1 MNPPLPESGHSMA
14 TIAVTLLGM
23 TVPQAP
29 REGTLAS
36 DAPPALVSGT
46 SANVALL
53 IVLFGSF
60 MDLVDA
66 TIVIVA
72 APAIARDMG
81 AGDAQI
87 QWTIAAYTLAL
98 GAGLIT
104 GGRLGDQFGRKR
116 LFMIGL
122 AGFMVTSALC
132 ALAVDPAMLIG
143 MRAAQ
148 GLTAGIMVPQVFGVI
163 RASFAPAERAK
174 AFGAYGAVQG
184 LASVAG
190 PLLGGFLV
198 EADLFGLGWR
208 TIFWINVPFSV
219 LALVVGAKVLPES
232 RSARTARL
240 DVVGA
245 LLAASGILLVL
256 LPIIQT
262 ETWGWTAASYA
273 LLAVGI
279 VTLTFFLV
287 YERGLAGRGGEPA
300 FDPALLRI
308 RAFAVGLGASL
319 LFFGGIGSFFLTLSV
334 YLQAGTGRTAWETG
348 LVILPYALGSVA
360 TSGVG
365 VALAVKAGRT
375 LLITGS
381 LTIAAS
387 QLVLL
392 AVIRDGSAPG
402 YWLLAL
408 ALFIG
413 GLGLGLAAPVLV
425 NVVLAG
431 VPGRNAGAA
440 GGVLSTVNQIG
451 GAIGIA
457 VLGTIFFAAV
467 DRPTTGPP
475 GPADYGH
482 ALSIVLV
489 ISAVLYLAA
498 GLVMLALPKTGAD
511 TPNSDHQR

>member
-1 MNPPLPESGHSMA
+1 MA

-23 TVPQAP
+23 TIPQAP
-29 REGTLAS
+29 REGALTPDARPALAS
-36 DAPPALVSGT
+36 GPG
-46 SANVALL
+46 ANVALL
-53 IVLFGSF
+53 VVLFASF

-66 TIVIVA
+66 TIVTVA
-72 APAIARDMG
+72 APAIAREMG
-81 AGDAQI
+81 ASDAQI

-122 AGFMVTSALC
+122 AGFTVTSALC
-132 ALAVDPAMLIG
+132 ALAVTPGMLIG

-148 GLTAGIMVPQVFGVI
+148 GLAAGIMVPQVFGVI

-190 PLLGGFLV
+190 PLLGGLLV
-198 EADLFGLGWR
+198 EADLFDLGWR
-208 TIFWINVPFSV
+208 TIFWINVPISV
-219 LALVVGAKVLPES
+219 LALVVGARALPES
-232 RSARTARL
+232 RSPSFARL
-240 DVVGA
+240 DLVGA
-245 LLAASGILLVL
+245 LLAASGILLLL

-262 ETWGWTAASYA
+262 GAWGWNAASYV
-273 LLAVGI
+273 LLASGI
-279 VTLTFFLV
+279 ILLTLFLA
-287 YERGLAGRGGEPA
+287 YERSLVSRGDEPA
-300 FDPALLRI
+300 FDPALLSI
-308 RAFAVGLGASL
+308 RAFAIGLGASL

-334 YLQAGTGRTAWETG
+334 YLQAGTGRSAWETG

-365 VALAVKAGRT
+365 VALAARAGRA

-467 DRPTTGPP
+467 DEPTTGAP
-475 GPADYGH
+475 GTADYGH

-498 GLVMLALPKTGAD
+498 GLVMLALPKTGVG
-511 TPNSDHQR
+511 HVEQ

>member
-1 MNPPLPESGHSMA
+1 
-14 TIAVTLLGM
+14 M
-23 TVPQAP
+23 TAPQTSRETTRAP
-29 REGTLAS
+29 
-36 DAPPALVSGT
+36 DAPPVPIYGAG
-46 SANVALL
+46 ANVALL
-53 IVLFGSF
+53 VVLFGSF
-60 MDLVDA
+60 MDLIDA
-66 TIVIVA
+66 TIVTVA
-72 APAIARDMG
+72 APAIARDLG
-81 AGDAQI
+81 AGEAQI

-116 LFMIGL
+116 LFMAGL
-122 AGFMVTSALC
+122 GGFMVTSALC
-132 ALAVDPAMLIG
+132 ALAVTPGMLIG

-190 PLLGGFLV
+190 PLLGGLLI
-198 EADLFGLGWR
+198 EADLFDLGWR
-208 TIFWINVPFSV
+208 TIFWINVPLSV
-219 LALVVGAKVLPES
+219 LALVLGAKVLPES
-232 RSARTARL
+232 RSASTARL
-240 DVVGA
+240 DLVGA
-245 LLAASGILLVL
+245 LLAASGILLLL

-273 LLAVGI
+273 LLAAGGI
-279 VTLTFFLV
+279 TLMIFLA
-287 YERGLAGRGGEPA
+287 YERSLAARGGEPV

-308 RAFAVGLGASL
+308 RAFAIGLSTSL
-319 LFFGGIGSFFLTLSV
+319 FFFGGIGSFFLALSV
-334 YLQAGTGRTAWETG
+334 YLQLGTGRNAWETG
-348 LVILPYALGSVA
+348 LVILPYALGSII
-360 TSGVG
+360 TSGLG
-365 VALAVKAGRT
+365 VALAAKVGRA

-387 QLVLL
+387 QLVLW
-392 AVIRDGSAPG
+392 AVIRDGGDPG

-408 ALFIG
+408 GLFIG
-413 GLGLGLAAPVLV
+413 GLGLGLAAPILV

-451 GAIGIA
+451 GSLGIA
-457 VLGTIFFAAV
+457 VLGTVFFRAV
-467 DRPTTGPP
+467 TGSATGAP

-482 ALSIVLV
+482 ALSTVLV
-489 ISAVLYLAA
+489 VTAALHLVA
-498 GLVMLALPKTGAD
+498 GLVMLALPRAAAAHVD
-511 TPNSDHQR
+511 Q

>member
-1 MNPPLPESGHSMA
+1 
-14 TIAVTLLGM
+14 
-23 TVPQAP
+23 
-29 REGTLAS
+29 
-36 DAPPALVSGT
+36 
-46 SANVALL
+46 
-53 IVLFGSF
+53 VLFSSF

-66 TIVIVA
+66 TIVTVA

-122 AGFMVTSALC
+122 VGFMVTSALC
-132 ALAVDPAMLIG
+132 ALAVTPGMLIG

-190 PLLGGFLV
+190 PLLGGLLV
-198 EADLFGLGWR
+198 EADLFDLGWR
-208 TIFWINVPFSV
+208 TIFWINVPISI
-219 LALVVGAKVLPES
+219 LALVVGARVLPES
-232 RSARTARL
+232 RSASTARL
-240 DVVGA
+240 DLVGA
-245 LLAASGILLVL
+245 LLAASGILLLL

-262 ETWGWTAASYA
+262 ETWGWTPTSYA
-273 LLAVGI
+273 LLAAGI
-279 VTLTFFLV
+279 ILLTIFLA
-287 YERGLAGRGGEPA
+287 YERRLASCGGEPV
-300 FDPALLRI
+300 FDPALLRN
-308 RAFAVGLGASL
+308 RAFAIGLSASV

-334 YLQAGTGRTAWETG
+334 YLQLGTGRTAWETG
-348 LVILPYALGSVA
+348 LVILPYALGSII
-360 TSGVG
+360 TSGLG
-365 VALAVKAGRT
+365 VALAAKAGRA

-392 AVIRDGSAPG
+392 AVIRHGSDPG
-402 YWLLAL
+402 FWLLAL
-408 ALFIG
+408 GLFIG
-413 GLGLGLAAPVLV
+413 GLGLGLAAPILV

-431 VPGRNAGAA
+431 IPGRNAGAA

-451 GAIGIA
+451 GSIGIA
-457 VLGTIFFAAV
+457 VLGTIFFTAV
-467 DRPTTGPP
+467 TGSTTDAP

-482 ALSIVLV
+482 ALSIVLAV
-489 ISAVLYLAA
+489 TAVLYLVA
-498 GLVMLALPKTGAD
+498 GLVMLALPKAAAEHVD
-511 TPNSDHQR
+511 Q

>member
-1 MNPPLPESGHSMA
+1 
-14 TIAVTLLGM
+14 M
-23 TVPQAP
+23 TASQAH
-29 REGTLAS
+29 REGAHAP
-36 DAPPALVSGT
+36 DAPPAPVSGAGA
-46 SANVALL
+46 SLALL
-53 IVLFGSF
+53 VVLFSSF

-66 TIVIVA
+66 TIVTVA
-72 APAIARDMG
+72 APAIARDTG
-81 AGDAQI
+81 ADDAQI

-116 LFMIGL
+116 LFLIGL

-132 ALAVDPAMLIG
+132 ALAVGPGMLIG

-148 GLTAGIMVPQVFGVI
+148 GLAAGIMVPQVFGVI

-184 LASVAG
+184 LAAVAG
-190 PLLGGFLV
+190 PLLGGLLV

-208 TIFWINVPFSV
+208 TIFWINVPISV
-219 LALVVGAKVLPES
+219 VALVVGAKVLPES
-232 RSARTARL
+232 RSASTGRPDL
-240 DVVGA
+240 VGA
-245 LLAASGILLVL
+245 LLAASGILLLL

-262 ETWGWTAASYA
+262 ETWGWTTVSYA
-273 LLAVGI
+273 LLAAGVALLAI
-279 VTLTFFLV
+279 FLA
-287 YERGLAGRGGEPA
+287 YERKLAGSGGEPA
-300 FDPALLRI
+300 FDPALLKI
-308 RAFAVGLGASL
+308 RAFTVGLGASV

-348 LVILPYALGSVA
+348 LVILPYALGSIV
-360 TSGVG
+360 TSGLG
-365 VALAVKAGRT
+365 VALAARAGRA

-381 LTIAAS
+381 LTVAAS

-392 AVIRDGSAPG
+392 AVIGDDSDPG

-413 GLGLGLAAPVLV
+413 GLGLGLAAPILV

-431 VPGRNAGAA
+431 VPGRDAGAA

-451 GAIGIA
+451 AAIGIA
-457 VLGTIFFAAV
+457 VLGTVFFAAV
-467 DRPTTGPP
+467 TGSTTDAP
-475 GPADYGH
+475 GAADHGH
-482 ALSIVLV
+482 ALSVVLV
-489 ISAVLYLAA
+489 VSAVLYLVA
-498 GLVMLALPKTGAD
+498 GLVMLALPKTAAEHD
-511 TPNSDHQR
+511 AQARP

>member
-1 MNPPLPESGHSMA
+1 
-14 TIAVTLLGM
+14 M
-23 TVPQAP
+23 TAPQTP
-29 REGTLAS
+29 REGTRAL
-36 DAPPALVSGT
+36 DAPPAPISDAG
-46 SANVALL
+46 ANVALL
-53 IVLFGSF
+53 VVLFSSF

-66 TIVIVA
+66 TIVTVA

-132 ALAVDPAMLIG
+132 ALAVTPGMLIG

-190 PLLGGFLV
+190 PLLGGLLV
-198 EADLFGLGWR
+198 EADLFDLGWR
-208 TIFWINVPFSV
+208 TIFWINVPISI
-219 LALVVGAKVLPES
+219 LALAVGARVLPES
-232 RSARTARL
+232 RSASTARL
-240 DVVGA
+240 DLVGA
-245 LLAASGILLVL
+245 LLAASGILLLL

-273 LLAVGI
+273 LLAAGI
-279 VTLTFFLV
+279 ILLTTFLA
-287 YERGLAGRGGEPA
+287 YERSLASRGGEPV

-308 RAFAVGLGASL
+308 RAFAIGLGASV

-334 YLQAGTGRTAWETG
+334 YLQLGTGRTAWETG
-348 LVILPYALGSVA
+348 LVILPYALGSII
-360 TSGVG
+360 TSGLG
-365 VALAVKAGRT
+365 VALAAKAGRV
-375 LLITGS
+375 LLVTGS

-392 AVIRDGSAPG
+392 AVIRDGSDPG
-402 YWLLAL
+402 FWLLAL
-408 ALFIG
+408 GLFIG
-413 GLGLGLAAPVLV
+413 GLGLGLAAPILV

-451 GAIGIA
+451 GSIGIA

-467 DRPTTGPP
+467 TGSTTDAP
-475 GPADYGH
+475 GLADYGH

-489 ISAVLYLAA
+489 VTAVLYLVA
-498 GLVMLALPKTGAD
+498 GLVMLALPKAAAEHVD
-511 TPNSDHQR
+511 Q